1 MFFDGLSD
9 LGRVVVVGALSY
21 AALIVF
27 LRVSGARTLSK
38 LHAFDLAVTVAL
50 GSTLATSLLSS
61 EVSLAEGVLA
71 ISLLILLQFVVAW
84 ALVRWRRVREIVKAK
99 PALLVL
105 HGRIRNEEL
114 RRCRIAAEEIHQAI
128 RASGY
133 ADLGGIAAVVL
144 ETDGSLNVIAQSR
157 LGDAV
162 AMSSVPDWH
171 GA

>member
-21 AALIVF
+21 AALIVS

-38 LHAFDLAVTVAL
+38 LNAFDLAVTVAL

-61 EVSLAEGVLA
+61 EVSLAEGILA

-99 PALLVL
+99 RLCWCSTA
-105 HGRIRNEEL
+105 GSGMKNSD
-114 RRCRIAAEEIHQAI
+114 AA
-128 RASGY
+128 G
-133 ADLGGIAAVVL
+133 
-144 ETDGSLNVIAQSR
+144 
-157 LGDAV
+157 
-162 AMSSVPDWH
+162 
-171 GA
+171 